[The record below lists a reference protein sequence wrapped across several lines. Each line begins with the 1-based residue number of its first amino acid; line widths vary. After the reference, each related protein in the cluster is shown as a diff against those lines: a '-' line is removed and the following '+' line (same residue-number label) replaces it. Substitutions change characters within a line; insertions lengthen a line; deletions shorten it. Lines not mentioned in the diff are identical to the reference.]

1 MPFDGSVPWG
11 TYKLQF
17 DTAANMNHWGEQD
30 KAAHLAISLRGPA
43 TGVLTSLD
51 IERLARLAYP
61 DAPAS
66 MIEALV
72 KDQIFDAL
80 SEKDLRVKVHQS
92 RPPTLPPPSPSP
104 ECQFFEKLHVQVCH
118 NSRDGRT
125 HCCTH
130 LLLIEVPSVA
140 KVG

>member
-1 MPFDGSVPWG
+1 MPFDGSVPWD

-66 MIEALV
+66 MIYRSLLV
-72 KDQIFDAL
+72 KDQRAVMKADPNNA
-80 SEKDLRVKVHQS
+80 
-92 RPPTLPPPSPSP
+92 
-104 ECQFFEKLHVQVCH
+104 
-118 NSRDGRT
+118 
-125 HCCTH
+125 
-130 LLLIEVPSVA
+130 
-140 KVG
+140 